1 MQSLKSMRALKLVVD
16 GKQSGRV
23 VQGCLSDDLQ
33 RLEGIWVDSGLGG
46 LRFVDADHICVI
58 GRRSVIAD
66 EGGIRLRIRPR
77 SLFIRAVS
85 TEGRRMGAIVD
96 AHVDE
101 TSLAVTSLALS
112 AGYLDSLLHGYR
124 TITVFFH
131 DRANGPVI
139 IPQEQVDQEVFG

>member
-96 AHVDE
+96 
-101 TSLAVTSLALS
+101 
-112 AGYLDSLLHGYR
+112 SLLHGYR

-131 DRANGPVI
+131 DRANGQVI